1 MLRAMT
7 KKNLPEQSNPIFVG
21 CFRFLFL
28 FFFVSSQRQ
37 VAEGEKDLN
46 IICTIDI

>member
-21 CFRFLFL
+21 CFRFLVYV
-28 FFFVSSQRQ
+28 FFSSQRQ